1 MLSETGEL
9 QTINAGGTRWR
20 LVETGWGR
28 EQRVVAETSTCRPQ
42 TNSLPPNLLFVVGC
56 NVAEYGRWYRVLG
69 SDGRTLL
76 KGRSPSDE
84 MEQTASASAA
94 SPLFA
99 VSVSKVGKPRMAS
112 DVFHA
117 SDLKNE
123 YVTVHSA
130 ENGKTMLSLNVAPP
144 LPTLQTVALSQ
155 DGTQLAVLSADQ
167 IAVYKITGL
176 HEPAIKSGH
185 STPAH

>member
-1 MLSETGEL
+1 MRPSPTGGFIAIGVIHERHSDEIHQQLKEAEHQDPEEDVNVRVVDASFHVIINANRSSRAQPPVLSETGEL

-20 LVETGWGR
+20 LVETGWDR
-28 EQRVVAETSTCRPQ
+28 ESAVVARVTSTCRPQ

-69 SDGRTLL
+69 SDGKTLL

-99 VSVSKVGKPRMAS
+99 VSVSKVGR
-112 DVFHA
+112 
-117 SDLKNE
+117 
-123 YVTVHSA
+123 A
-130 ENGKTMLSLNVAPP
+130 ENGVRCVPCRRS
-144 LPTLQTVALSQ
+144 
-155 DGTQLAVLSADQ
+155 
-167 IAVYKITGL
+167 
-176 HEPAIKSGH
+176 
-185 STPAH
+185 